1 MLEHK
6 SKDVEPTNCRV
17 LNFQRCPM
25 LEHKSTDV
33 WSVFT
38 SIQRKM
44 YGKMEEVKKT
54 ASFINVQ
61 GFDSV
66 NRREHKEVYKILPIY
81 ITKVKLSN

>member
-1 MLEHK
+1 
-6 SKDVEPTNCRV
+6 
-17 LNFQRCPM
+17 M
-25 LEHKSTDV
+25 LEHKSTDE

-54 ASFINVQ
+54 ASFINVH